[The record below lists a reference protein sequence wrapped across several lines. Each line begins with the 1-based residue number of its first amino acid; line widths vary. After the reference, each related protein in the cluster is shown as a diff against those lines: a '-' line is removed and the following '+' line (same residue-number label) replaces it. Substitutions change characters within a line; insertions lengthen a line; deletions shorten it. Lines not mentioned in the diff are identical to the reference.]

1 MANIREIL
9 SKNIK
14 KYRQKLG
21 ITQSE
26 LAELADISPNFIGM
40 IEQKRKFAA
49 PEVLDR
55 IAAALKIETSE
66 LFIDKLNTPEEMEQV
81 YQKIG
86 KNIDQLIRESIEKHY
101 QVTAKNIEQ
110 IVSGSIEKAFS
121 EKHKCIKMEE

>member
-1 MANIREIL
+1 MAGIREIL
-9 SKNIK
+9 AQNIK

-26 LAELADISPNFIGM
+26 LAELAGISPNFMGM

-55 IAAALKIETSE
+55 IATALKVETSE
-66 LFIDKLNTPEEMEQV
+66 LFVDKFTSPEEVERV

-110 IVSGSIEKAFS
+110 IVSESIEKVLS
-121 EKHKCIKMEE
+121 DKSKYIKNDG

>member
-1 MANIREIL
+1 MVSIREIL
-9 SKNIK
+9 AQNIK
-14 KYRQKLG
+14 NHRQKLG

-55 IAAALKIETSE
+55 IATALKIETSE
-66 LFIDKLNTPEEMEQV
+66 LFIDKLTTPEEMERV
-81 YQKIG
+81 YQKIW
-86 KNIDQLIRESIEKHY
+86 KNIDQLIRESLEKHY

-110 IVSGSIEKAFS
+110 IVSESIEKILS
-121 EKHKCIKMEE
+121 DKSKYIKKDA

>member
-9 SKNIK
+9 AQNIK

-21 ITQSE
+21 ITQTE
-26 LAELADISPNFIGM
+26 LAELADISTNFIGM

-55 IAAALKIETSE
+55 IAMALKIETSE
-66 LFIDKLNTPEEMEQV
+66 LFTDKLTTSEEMERF

-86 KNIDQLIRESIEKHY
+86 KNIDQIIHESIEKHY
-101 QVTAKNIEQ
+101 QFTAKNIEQ
-110 IVSGSIEKAFS
+110 IVIESIEKVFS
-121 EKHKCIKMEE
+121 DKRKYMKKDG